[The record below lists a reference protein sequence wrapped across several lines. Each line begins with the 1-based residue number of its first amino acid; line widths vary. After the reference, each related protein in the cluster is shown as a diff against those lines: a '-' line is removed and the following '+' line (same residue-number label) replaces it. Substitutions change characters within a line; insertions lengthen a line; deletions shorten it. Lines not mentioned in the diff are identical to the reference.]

1 MSSLKHI
8 LKRCFKCFTIY
19 TAYALVGLIV
29 VSIFLVLPL
38 RWLNPPTTAF
48 VLRDDRVKSV
58 WLNSQWVAMVDISS
72 QLQLA
77 VIASEDQKFPHHYG
91 FDFEALKAVLSE
103 PGGPSRG
110 ASTITQQLVK
120 NLYLWPKQSIFRKLC
135 EAYLTVLVEAF
146 WSKERILEVYLN
158 VVEFGPGVFGVADA
172 SNTLFNRSPKSLDRT
187 DASLLAAVLPSPKK
201 MSAAR
206 PSAYVYGRAYTIRES
221 MWALGGVAY
230 LPWLSEVKGKS
241 Q

>member
-1 MSSLKHI
+1 MNNLKHSI
-8 LKRCFKCFTIY
+8 KRYFKRFA
-19 TAYALVGLIV
+19 AYAAYVLVGLIV
-29 VSIFLVLPL
+29 ASIFLVLPL

-48 VLRDDRVKSV
+48 VLRDDKVKSI
-58 WLNSQWVAMVDISS
+58 WLNSQWVVMADISP

-103 PGGPSRG
+103 PGGPTRG

-120 NLYLWPKQSIFRKLC
+120 NVYLWPKQSIFRKLC
-135 EAYLTVLVEAF
+135 EAYFTILVEIF
-146 WSKERILEVYLN
+146 WSKKRILEVYLN
-158 VVEFGPGVFGVADA
+158 VVEFGPGVFGVASA
-172 SNTLFNRSPKSLDRT
+172 SDVLLNTTPKSLNRE

-201 MSAAR
+201 MSAAK
-206 PSAYVYGRAYTIRES
+206 PSAYVYSRAYSIRQS
-221 MWALGGVAY
+221 MGALGGVAY
-230 LPWLSEVKGKS
+230 LSWLPELKTKP